1 MTSRADPMAC
11 EKGIFQF
18 KRASWGQFLGAYLNF
33 QDTKQETRRRYELY
47 VPTKPGFQFWRTL
60 DRKIKVR
67 EKRDLAYT
75 WLSQDGVS
83 QGPGY

>member
-33 QDTKQETRRRYELY
+33 QDTKQETRRRSELH
-47 VPTKPGFQFWRTL
+47 VPTKPGFLFWRTL
-60 DRKIKVR
+60 ERKKGGEEKKLFFCIK
-67 EKRDLAYT
+67 LG
-75 WLSQDGVS
+75 WG
-83 QGPGY
+83 